1 MLEQYGDILTVNE
14 VQEILKINRK
24 TVYRLIK
31 SKKFFGKKIGKVYR
45 CLLYTSKFFAAVE
58 CIFTYS
64 YNILTNYHFFQLT
77 VIFESIG
84 GNFSYFVGG
93 TFYFYCS
100 WNEDVYKRQSL
111 YNARASIR
119 RCVSPPENIIAFL

>member
-45 CLLYTSKFFAAVE
+45 IPKQSICEYILGAV
-58 CIFTYS
+58 
-64 YNILTNYHFFQLT
+64 
-77 VIFESIG
+77 G
-84 GNFSYFVGG
+84 
-93 TFYFYCS
+93 
-100 WNEDVYKRQSL
+100 
-111 YNARASIR
+111 
-119 RCVSPPENIIAFL
+119 